1 MGDPLQ
7 DRTRRLLTDYILFC
21 ARAPNTPE
29 PLPTSVEAALLR
41 SVTSQIQQEHQDLFN
56 SFRDYQGNRLELVTQ
71 MADELLSNDQEFNWG
86 RLVMLLAFV
95 GTLMNQDRT
104 VKRRRDQRN
113 RLLLERD
120 CYLIVSLLYNRLTG
134 RHRSWLEAHGG
145 WDGFCQFFKNPLPPG
160 FWRRLLIRAILSC
173 FFATAIFYIWKCL

>member
-29 PLPTSVEAALLR
+29 PVPTSVEAALLR

-113 RLLLERD
+113 RLLLDRD

-145 WDGFCQFFKNPLPPG
+145 WVRPLERDGDGLGEGARMLC
-160 FWRRLLIRAILSC
+160 
-173 FFATAIFYIWKCL
+173 